1 MRLGARI
8 RPEIIRGYLI
18 FIMNDNGLKKRSEER
33 RKRMVGNYARSFK
46 EAEAWDLQF
55 WQSQTP
61 EMRLS
66 ALVAI
71 RNDIMAVRGNDP
83 DFSWE
88 DD

>member
-1 MRLGARI
+1 V
-8 RPEIIRGYLI
+8 
-18 FIMNDNGLKKRSEER
+18 NLKQRSAAR
-33 RKRMVGNYARSFK
+33 RKRIVGHIAKNF
-46 EAEAWDLQF
+46 EDAEQWDLEF

-83 DFSWE
+83 NFEWDY
-88 DD
+88 